1 MISYG
6 IAYLLIGFLSLGS
19 VSLIQTTALGSSLFG
34 RLALGGTV
42 GYSGSII
49 LLSSETWIGY
59 IDAAIYGF
67 MGFGGYLFLF
77 AQLGLIVVWGANLY
91 TSGFKEVVR

>member
-6 IAYLLIGFLSLGS
+6 LAYLLAGFLSLGS
-19 VSLIQTTALGSSLFG
+19 VSLIQTTAIGSSLFG
-34 RLALGGTV
+34 RLALGGTI

-67 MGFGGYLFLF
+67 MGIGGYLFLF
-77 AQLGLIVVWGANLY
+77 AQVGLIVVWGANLY

>member
-6 IAYLLIGFLSLGS
+6 LAYLVVFMLSVGS
-19 VSLIQTTALGSSLFG
+19 VSVILTTPLGSSLFG

-42 GYSGSII
+42 GYTGSKLFLSGEI
-49 LLSSETWIGY
+49 WVGY
-59 IDAAIYGF
+59 IDAAIFGF
-67 MGFGGYLFLF
+67 MGFGGYVFLF
-77 AQLGLIVVWGANLY
+77 SLVGLIVVWGANLY